1 MSEVVL
7 DASVAIAALT
17 GVQPGDRALKARLA
31 SVVCHA
37 PHLVDAE
44 VGSVLRRG
52 VAAGNITVAVAETAL
67 RAVAALVDERYPHG
81 SLAATAWA
89 LRANVSYYDALY
101 VSLAARLQIPLLT
114 LDARLSR
121 APQLPCTVELI
132 T

>member
-1 MSEVVL
+1 M
-7 DASVAIAALT
+7 
-17 GVQPGDRALKARLA
+17 
-31 SVVCHA
+31 
-37 PHLVDAE
+37 
-44 VGSVLRRG
+44 
-52 VAAGNITVAVAETAL
+52 AAGNLTVAVAETAL

-81 SLAATAWA
+81 SLAAAAWA
-89 LRANVSYYDALY
+89 LRANVRYYDALY